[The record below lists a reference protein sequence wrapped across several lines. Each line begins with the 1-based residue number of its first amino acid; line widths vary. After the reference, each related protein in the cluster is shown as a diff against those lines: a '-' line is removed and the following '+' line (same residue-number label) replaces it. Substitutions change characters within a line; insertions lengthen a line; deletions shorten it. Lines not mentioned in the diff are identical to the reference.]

1 MTTQDVNQLLAIMKA
16 NYSYAFKA
24 MSQDEKYMLLCTLTI
39 TDKMQNIRISHSWS
53 KTVSTNTILNTTG

>member
-24 MSQDEKYMLLCTLTI
+24 MSQDEK
-39 TDKMQNIRISHSWS
+39 
-53 KTVSTNTILNTTG
+53 